1 MMQILEYGVFVR
13 IVKMDG
19 KSALF
24 QAAKD
29 RNTRNRWTLFELTGL
44 PLNIDEAVRK
54 YPTKQECW
62 PGSLGTYSGGVNH
75 TKSGIPCKVWNDESP
90 SSSVQ
95 KPEGERAETNFC
107 SEVGDGKAWCYK
119 EHDLNFS

>member
-54 YPTKQECW
+54 YPTK
-62 PGSLGTYSGGVNH
+62 
-75 TKSGIPCKVWNDESP
+75 
-90 SSSVQ
+90 
-95 KPEGERAETNFC
+95 
-107 SEVGDGKAWCYK
+107 
-119 EHDLNFS
+119 

>member
-29 RNTRNRWTLFELTGL
+29 RNTRNRWTVFEPTGL
-44 PLNIDEAVRK
+44 PLNIDEVVRK
-54 YPTKQECW
+54 YPTK
-62 PGSLGTYSGGVNH
+62 
-75 TKSGIPCKVWNDESP
+75 
-90 SSSVQ
+90 
-95 KPEGERAETNFC
+95 
-107 SEVGDGKAWCYK
+107 
-119 EHDLNFS
+119 